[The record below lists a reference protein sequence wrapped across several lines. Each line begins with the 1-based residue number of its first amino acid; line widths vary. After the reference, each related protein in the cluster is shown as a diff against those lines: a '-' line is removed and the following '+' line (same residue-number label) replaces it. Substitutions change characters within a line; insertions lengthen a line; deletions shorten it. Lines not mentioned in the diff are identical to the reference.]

1 MLKSFVCDLNVH
13 RLFKRHYCYLANLF
27 RGSSALQDG
36 PVGRTALAS
45 KLEHVPVELGSGH
58 AEGLRGAATLFLL
71 KALYRACQV
80 LQWLLCGVSWR
91 DLWWV
96 PQKLTVWSCFLRVSE
111 LCAVEPSSW
120 CPCEIWLREM
130 GLVCWVVV
138 QLCRNQVYRPPMTQG
153 LCDWWFQW

>member
-71 KALYRACQV
+71 KST
-80 LQWLLCGVSWR
+80 LQSMPSPAVAFVWCILEGFVVGSPKADCMELLFESV
-91 DLWWV
+91 
-96 PQKLTVWSCFLRVSE
+96 
-111 LCAVEPSSW
+111 
-120 CPCEIWLREM
+120 
-130 GLVCWVVV
+130 
-138 QLCRNQVYRPPMTQG
+138 
-153 LCDWWFQW
+153 